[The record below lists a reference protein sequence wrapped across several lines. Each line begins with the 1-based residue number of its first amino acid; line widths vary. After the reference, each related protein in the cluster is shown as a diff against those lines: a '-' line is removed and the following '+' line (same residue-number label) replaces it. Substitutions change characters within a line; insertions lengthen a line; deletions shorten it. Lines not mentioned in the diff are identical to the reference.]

1 MVMAADS
8 DHRKTARPGAGP
20 LKRYNGGV
28 DDDQVDDDKAK
39 ESARETQVRVVDRRW
54 WARQDAEEPADEGG
68 ARKPSYVEDLERQ
81 VAEQGA
87 QLQKYLAE
95 HRRALD
101 EFEQVKL
108 RIRRDVSR
116 EVERGKRAL
125 LVELLEVVDNLDR
138 ALSAAQAGDTSQ
150 DAAANIARGVELV
163 REQFLAKLAGFG
175 VRRVDPLGRPF
186 DAAEH
191 EAITT
196 TLVDAAQDGVIVAV
210 VKPGYTIGDEILR
223 PASVVVGRAQ

>member
-1 MVMAADS
+1 MVMWADS
-8 DHRKTARPGAGP
+8 ERAR
-20 LKRYNGGV
+20 LKRYNCGV
-28 DDDQVDDDKAK
+28 GDNQEDDAKAK
-39 ESARETQVRVVDRRW
+39 ESSRENQVRVVDRRW

-95 HRRALD
+95 HRLALH
-101 EFEQVKL
+101 EFEQVKS

-125 LVELLEVVDNLDR
+125 LGELLEVVDNLDR
-138 ALSAAQAGDTSQ
+138 ALSAAQVTDTSQ

-175 VRRVDPLGRPF
+175 VRRVDPLGQPF
-186 DAAEH
+186 DATQH
-191 EAITT
+191 EAVTT
-196 TLVDAAQDGVIVAV
+196 TPVDAAQDGVIVAV
-210 VKPGYTIGDEILR
+210 VKPGYTIVDEILR